1 MRAKLIGL
9 VGLIGLI
16 GSIGC
21 RLHAQDQHFSLLDLD
36 PLLFNPAYS
45 GFFDGSGRFGAV
57 YRNQWASVS
66 TPFQTVTATTEVAL
80 MRSVRNR
87 NGLSVG
93 AWVSNDRAGTL
104 HYGSTSASAIL
115 SYFQAL
121 GDGNDLIS
129 IALEGGAGQ
138 MGFDPEHIEMI
149 DPSETFLSTSRFYPT
164 IGTGAAWFHEW
175 SDILYTKI
183 GLSVRNINEP
193 DISMTQSG
201 SRLARKWNAYARAE
215 WRMLRQWSIMPV
227 AGFQYQGRYSELVYG
242 ADARWY
248 VDEHPSS
255 YLAYSAGIIM
265 RHGDAASINLAVLWR
280 EWTFALSYDANFSK
294 LAEAS
299 HTIGSLEVGIIY
311 LLGKKDRSKRAL
323 PCPII

>member
-1 MRAKLIGL
+1 
-9 VGLIGLI
+9 
-16 GSIGC
+16 
-21 RLHAQDQHFSLLDLD
+21 
-36 PLLFNPAYS
+36 
-45 GFFDGSGRFGAV
+45 
-57 YRNQWASVS
+57 
-66 TPFQTVTATTEVAL
+66 
-80 MRSVRNR
+80 
-87 NGLSVG
+87 
-93 AWVSNDRAGTL
+93 
-104 HYGSTSASAIL
+104 
-115 SYFQAL
+115 
-121 GDGNDLIS
+121 
-129 IALEGGAGQ
+129 
-138 MGFDPEHIEMI
+138 
-149 DPSETFLSTSRFYPT
+149 
-164 IGTGAAWFHEW
+164 
-175 SDILYTKI
+175 
-183 GLSVRNINEP
+183 
-193 DISMTQSG
+193 
-201 SRLARKWNAYARAE
+201 
-215 WRMLRQWSIMPV
+215 MPV